1 MVKHYFSEAAAN
13 HLVPRALRSL
23 VAANPHL
30 ILNEAERVVANSYH
44 DPSKVA
50 IISGGGSGHEPS
62 WSGFVGEGLLS
73 AVACGDIFA
82 SPSTKQILA
91 ARRLAPSTKGTIF
104 LITNYTGDRLHFG
117 LAAER
122 SKADGSGE
130 DYLVLPATDDVSI
143 GRSRSERVG
152 RRGMPGH
159 VFTMKTLCAAAA
171 ENWSFEQCVS
181 LGRAVNDHTV
191 SIGSSLDHCHVP
203 GRQYQ
208 KISDDVCVIGA
219 GIHNEP
225 GQQLVSPFPPVEEVI
240 KSLLDLLCSQNDH
253 ERAFCK
259 FDNDDDV
266 LMLVNNYGGLS
277 NLELGALLDEIQH
290 QLAST
295 WSIKP
300 VRCLSGSFETSLNA
314 PGFSISL
321 CNISSAAKQCQSIT
335 STLLELFD
343 RPTTA
348 VSWPNLVRPS
358 SKQTPTVQHQTNGH
372 VNGKVTVT
380 SVEKHDSVDPS
391 VLEAS
396 IRRACEKAIAAE
408 PKLTEWDMMMGDGDC
423 GEAVK
428 GLCESILHKLDEGVA
443 ASGSVVSFL
452 EVITDTVD
460 DMGGTL
466 GAILGILLTAFN
478 NALKRQLT
486 GQNVGK
492 EGLSETYASALNTA
506 VESLKTCTTAREGD
520 RTVMD
525 VLIPFTN
532 ELVKT
537 KSFGVA
543 VSKAQEK
550 AESTAYLRPKLGRA
564 LYVGEASEQQ
574 VPDPGAWAL
583 YEMLSG
589 MQEVLG
595 KN

>member
-1 MVKHYFSEAAAN
+1 MSTKHYFSEAAAN
-13 HLVPRALRSL
+13 SLVPRALRSL
-23 VAANPHL
+23 VTANPHL
-30 ILNEAERVVANSYH
+30 ILNEPERVVASLFH

-91 ARRLAPSTKGTIF
+91 AKKLAPSTKGTIF

-117 LAAER
+117 LAAE
-122 SKADGSGE
+122 KARAAGSGE

-159 VFTMKTLCAAAA
+159 VFTMKILCAAAA
-171 ENWSFEQCVS
+171 EDWSFEQCVN
-181 LGRAVNDHTV
+181 LGRAVNDNTV

-203 GRQYQ
+203 GRQFQ
-208 KISDDVCVIGA
+208 KIADDVCVIGA

-225 GQQLVSPFPPVEEVI
+225 GQQLVSPFPTVESVI
-240 KSLLDLLCSQNDH
+240 KSCLELLCDSSDP
-253 ERAFCK
+253 ERGFCK
-259 FDNDDDV
+259 FAQDDEV
-266 LMLVNNYGGLS
+266 LLLVNNYGGLS
-277 NLELGALLDEIQH
+277 NLELGALVDEVQQ
-290 QLAST
+290 QLVST
-295 WSIKP
+295 WSITP
-300 VRCLSGSFETSLNA
+300 IRCLSGSFETSLNA
-314 PGFSISL
+314 PGFSVSL
-321 CNISSAAKQCQSIT
+321 CNISAAASLCNST
-335 STLLELFD
+335 TATLLKLFG

-358 SKQTPTVQHQTNGH
+358 QKLVPRDEGKQNGHTNGERSF
-372 VNGKVTVT
+372 VAATQY
-380 SVEKHDSVDPS
+380 DSMDRS
-391 VLEAS
+391 LLERC
-396 IRRACEKAIAAE
+396 IRSACEKAILAE

-428 GLCESILHKLDEGVA
+428 GLCESVIRRLDEGIA
-443 ASGSVVSFL
+443 TPGSVVSFL
-452 EVITDTVD
+452 EAITDTVD

-466 GAILGILLTAFN
+466 GAIFGILLTALN
-478 NALKRQLT
+478 NALKRQLADQKVSQAIT
-486 GQNVGK
+486 A
-492 EGLSETYASALNTA
+492 EIYAKALRAA

-525 VLIPFTN
+525 VLLPFSD
-532 ELVKT
+532 EFVRT
-537 KSFGVA
+537 KSFGDSV
-543 VSKAQEK
+543 VKAKEK
-550 AESTAYLRPKLGRA
+550 AEATRYLRPKLGRA

-583 YEMLSG
+583 YEILSG
-589 MQEVLG
+589 MAESL
-595 KN
+595 

>member
-1 MVKHYFSEAAAN
+1 MAPKHYFSEAAAN

-30 ILNEAERVVANSYH
+30 ILNEPERVVANGYH
-44 DPSKVA
+44 DPSKVS

-73 AVACGDIFA
+73 AVACSDIFA

-91 ARRLAPSTKGTIF
+91 AKRLAPSTKGTIF

-203 GRQYQ
+203 GRHYQ
-208 KISDDVCVIGA
+208 KTPDDVCVIGA

-240 KSLLDLLCSQNDH
+240 KSLLDLLCSQNDQ

-259 FDNDDDV
+259 FGTDDEV
-266 LMLVNNYGGLS
+266 LLLVNNYGGLS
-277 NLELGALLDEIQH
+277 NLELGALLDEIRQ
-290 QLAST
+290 QLDST
-295 WSIKP
+295 WSIRP
-300 VRCLSGSFETSLNA
+300 VRS
-314 PGFSISL
+314 
-321 CNISSAAKQCQSIT
+321 AKQCRSTT
-335 STLLELFD
+335 SALLELFD

-372 VNGKVTVT
+372 INGKVTAA
-380 SVEKHDSVDPS
+380 SVEKYDSVDPS

-428 GLCESILHKLDEGVA
+428 GLCESVLRKLDEGVA
-443 ASGSVVSFL
+443 TSGSVVSFL
-452 EVITDTVD
+452 EAITGTVD

-478 NALKRQLT
+478 TALKRQLKD
-486 GQNVGK
+486 QVGK
-492 EGLSETYASALNTA
+492 EGLSETYASTLNTA
-506 VESLKTCTTAREGD
+506 VASLKTCTTAREGD

-525 VLIPFTN
+525 VLIPFTD
-532 ELVKT
+532 ELVRT

-550 AESTAYLRPKLGRA
+550 AEATAYLRPKLGRA

-595 KN
+595 KV

>member
-1 MVKHYFSEAAAN
+1 MSTKHYFSEAAAN
-13 HLVPRALRSL
+13 SLVSRALRSL
-23 VAANPHL
+23 VTANHHL
-30 ILNEAERVVANSYH
+30 TLDEPERVVANQHH

-91 ARRLAPSTKGTIF
+91 AKRLAPSTKGTIF

-117 LAAER
+117 LAAE
-122 SKADGSGE
+122 KAKAAGSGE
-130 DYLVLPATDDVSI
+130 DYVVLPATDDVSI

-159 VFTMKTLCAAAA
+159 VFTMKILCAAAA
-171 ENWSFEQCVS
+171 EDWSFEQCVN
-181 LGRAVNDHTV
+181 LGRAVNDNTV

-203 GRQYQ
+203 GRQFQ
-208 KISDDVCVIGA
+208 KIADDVCVIGA

-225 GQQLVSPFPPVEEVI
+225 GQQLVSPFPTVEGVI
-240 KSLLDLLCSQNDH
+240 KSCLELLCDSSDP
-253 ERAFCK
+253 ERGFCK
-259 FDNDDDV
+259 LDQDDEV
-266 LMLVNNYGGLS
+266 LLLVNNYGGLS
-277 NLELGALLDEIQH
+277 NLELGALVDEVQQ

-314 PGFSISL
+314 PGFSVSL
-321 CNISSAAKQCQSIT
+321 CNISAAAALCDST
-335 STLLELFD
+335 ATTLLELFD
-343 RPTTA
+343 RPTAA

-358 SKQTPTVQHQTNGH
+358 RKLVPGNEAEQNGQANGERSVAITKQYDSMDPTL
-372 VNGKVTVT
+372 
-380 SVEKHDSVDPS
+380 
-391 VLEAS
+391 LERC
-396 IRRACEKAIAAE
+396 IRSACEKAILAE

-428 GLCESILHKLDEGVA
+428 GLCESVIGKLDEGIA

-452 EVITDTVD
+452 ETITDIVD

-466 GAILGILLTAFN
+466 GAIFGILLTALN
-478 NALKRQLT
+478 NALKRQLVD
-486 GQNVGK
+486 QKV
-492 EGLSETYASALNTA
+492 SQPIPADIYAEALHVA

-525 VLIPFTN
+525 VLLPFSD
-532 ELVKT
+532 EFVRT
-537 KSFGVA
+537 KSFGGAVA
-543 VSKAQEK
+543 RAKEK
-550 AESTAYLRPKLGRA
+550 AEATRYLRPKLGRA

-583 YEMLSG
+583 YEMLVGLAES
-589 MQEVLG
+589 L
-595 KN
+595 

>member
-1 MVKHYFSEAAAN
+1 MSTKHYFSEAAAN
-13 HLVPRALRSL
+13 SLVPRALRSL
-23 VAANPHL
+23 VTANPHL
-30 ILNEAERVVANSYH
+30 ILNEPERVVANQYH

-91 ARRLAPSTKGTIF
+91 AKKLAPSTKGTIF

-117 LAAER
+117 LAAE
-122 SKADGSGE
+122 KAKAAGSGE

-159 VFTMKTLCAAAA
+159 VFTMKVLCAAAA
-171 ENWSFEQCVS
+171 EDWSFEQCVN
-181 LGRAVNDHTV
+181 LGRAVNDNTV

-208 KISDDVCVIGA
+208 KIADDICVIGA

-225 GQQLVSPFPPVEEVI
+225 GQQLISPFPTVESVI
-240 KSLLDLLCSQNDH
+240 ESCLKLLCDH
-253 ERAFCK
+253 SDPERGFCK
-259 FDNDDDV
+259 FAQDDET
-266 LMLVNNYGGLS
+266 LLLVNNYGGLS
-277 NLELGALLDEIQH
+277 NLELGALVDEVQQ

-314 PGFSISL
+314 PGFSVSL
-321 CNISSAAKQCQSIT
+321 CNLSASARLCNST
-335 STLLELFD
+335 TTTLLELFD

-358 SKQTPTVQHQTNGH
+358 QKLVPSNKGKQNGHTNGAM
-372 VNGKVTVT
+372 
-380 SVEKHDSVDPS
+380 SVATTKHYDSMDPS
-391 VLEAS
+391 LLDRC
-396 IRRACEKAIAAE
+396 IRSACEKAILAE

-428 GLCESILHKLDEGVA
+428 GLCESVIRKLNDGVA
-443 ASGSVVSFL
+443 APGSVVSFL
-452 EVITDTVD
+452 EAITDTVD

-466 GAILGILLTAFN
+466 GAIFGILLTALN
-478 NALKRQLT
+478 NALKRQLAD
-486 GQNVGK
+486 Q
-492 EGLSETYASALNTA
+492 EGVKDITAEIYAEALHIA

-525 VLIPFTN
+525 VLLPFTD
-532 ELVKT
+532 EFVRTTSFEAAVVKA
-537 KSFGVA
+537 K
-543 VSKAQEK
+543 EK
-550 AESTAYLRPKLGRA
+550 AEATRYLRPKLGRA

-583 YEMLSG
+583 YEILRG
-589 MQEVLG
+589 MAGSL
-595 KN
+595 

>member
-1 MVKHYFSEAAAN
+1 MAPKHYFSEAAAN

-30 ILNEAERVVANSYH
+30 ILNEPERVVANGYH
-44 DPSKVA
+44 DPSKVS

-91 ARRLAPSTKGTIF
+91 AKRLAPSTKGTIF

-203 GRQYQ
+203 GRHYQ
-208 KISDDVCVIGA
+208 KTPDDVCVIGA

-240 KSLLDLLCSQNDH
+240 KSLLDLLCSQNDQ

-259 FDNDDDV
+259 FGTDDEV
-266 LMLVNNYGGLS
+266 LLLVNNYGGLS
-277 NLELGALLDEIQH
+277 NLELGALLDEIRQ
-290 QLAST
+290 QLDST
-295 WSIKP
+295 WSIRP
-300 VRCLSGSFETSLNA
+300 VRCLSGPFETSLNA

-321 CNISSAAKQCQSIT
+321 CNISAAAKQCRSTT
-335 STLLELFD
+335 SALLELFD

-372 VNGKVTVT
+372 INGKVTAA
-380 SVEKHDSVDPS
+380 SVEKYDSVDPS

-428 GLCESILHKLDEGVA
+428 GLCESVLRKLDEGVA
-443 ASGSVVSFL
+443 TSGSVVSFL
-452 EVITDTVD
+452 EAITGTVD

-478 NALKRQLT
+478 TALKLQLKD
-486 GQNVGK
+486 QVGK
-492 EGLSETYASALNTA
+492 EGLSETYASTLNTA
-506 VESLKTCTTAREGD
+506 VASLKTCTTAREGD

-525 VLIPFTN
+525 VLIPFTD
-532 ELVKT
+532 ELVRT

-550 AESTAYLRPKLGRA
+550 AEATAYLRPKLGRA

-595 KN
+595 KV

>member
-1 MVKHYFSEAAAN
+1 MAPKHYFSEAAAN

-30 ILNEAERVVANSYH
+30 ILNEPERVVANGYH
-44 DPSKVA
+44 DPSKVS

-91 ARRLAPSTKGTIF
+91 AKRRAPSTKGTIF

-203 GRQYQ
+203 GRHYQ
-208 KISDDVCVIGA
+208 KTPDDVCVIGA

-240 KSLLDLLCSQNDH
+240 KSLLDLLCSQNDQ

-259 FDNDDDV
+259 FGTDDEV
-266 LMLVNNYGGLS
+266 LLLVNNYGGLS
-277 NLELGALLDEIQH
+277 NLELGALLDEIRQ
-290 QLAST
+290 QLDST
-295 WSIKP
+295 WSIRP

-321 CNISSAAKQCQSIT
+321 CNISAAAKQCRSTT
-335 STLLELFD
+335 SALLELFD

-372 VNGKVTVT
+372 INGKVTAA
-380 SVEKHDSVDPS
+380 SVEKYDSVDPS

-428 GLCESILHKLDEGVA
+428 GLCESVLRKLDEGVA
-443 ASGSVVSFL
+443 TSGSVVSFL
-452 EVITDTVD
+452 EAITGTVD

-478 NALKRQLT
+478 TALKRQLKD
-486 GQNVGK
+486 QVGK
-492 EGLSETYASALNTA
+492 EGLSETYASTLNTA
-506 VESLKTCTTAREGD
+506 VASLKTCTTAREVD

-525 VLIPFTN
+525 VLIPFTD
-532 ELVKT
+532 ELVRT

-550 AESTAYLRPKLGRA
+550 AEATAYLRPKLGRA

-595 KN
+595 KV

>member
-1 MVKHYFSEAAAN
+1 MSTKHYFLEAAAN
-13 HLVPRALRSL
+13 SLVPRALRSL
-23 VAANPHL
+23 VTANPHL
-30 ILNEAERVVANSYH
+30 ISNEPERVVANLHH

-91 ARRLAPSTKGTIF
+91 AKKLAPSTKGTIF

-117 LAAER
+117 LAAE
-122 SKADGSGE
+122 KAKAAGSGE

-159 VFTMKTLCAAAA
+159 VFTMKILCAAAA
-171 ENWSFEQCVS
+171 EDWSFEQCVD
-181 LGRAVNDHTV
+181 LGRAVNDNTV

-208 KISDDVCVIGA
+208 RVADDICVIGA
-219 GIHNEP
+219 GVHNEP
-225 GQQLVSPFPPVEEVI
+225 GQQLVSPFPTVETVI
-240 KSLLDLLCSQNDH
+240 KSCLELLCDSSDP
-253 ERAFCK
+253 ERGFCK
-259 FDNDDDV
+259 FTQDDEV
-266 LMLVNNYGGLS
+266 LLLVNNYGGLS
-277 NLELGALLDEIQH
+277 NLELGALVDEIQQ

-295 WSIKP
+295 WFIQP

-321 CNISSAAKQCQSIT
+321 CNLSASASLCKT
-335 STLLELFD
+335 TTATLIELFD

-348 VSWPNLVRPS
+348 VSWPNLARPS
-358 SKQTPTVQHQTNGH
+358 QKLESRSEGKQNGH
-372 VNGKVTVT
+372 ANGNESAAATKQY
-380 SVEKHDSVDPS
+380 DSVDPS
-391 VLEAS
+391 LLERC
-396 IRRACEKAIAAE
+396 IRSACKKAILAE

-428 GLCESILHKLDEGVA
+428 GLCESVIRKLDEGHA
-443 ASGSVVSFL
+443 APDSVVSFL
-452 EVITDTVD
+452 EAITDTVD

-466 GAILGILLTAFN
+466 GAIFGILLTALN
-478 NALKRQLT
+478 NALKRQLS
-486 GQNVGK
+486 GQKVTK
-492 EGLSETYASALNTA
+492 AITAEIYAEALHVA

-525 VLIPFTN
+525 VLLPFSD
-532 ELVKT
+532 EFVKT
-537 KSFGVA
+537 KSFEAGV
-543 VSKAQEK
+543 VKAKEK
-550 AESTAYLRPKLGRA
+550 AEATRYLRPKLGRA
-564 LYVGEASEQQ
+564 LYVGEASKQQ

-583 YEMLSG
+583 SEILSG
-589 MQEVLG
+589 MAENL
-595 KN
+595 